1 MREIWETLVYYLDYK
16 PDEDS
21 CIFRNNEEEE
31 QNTQFDPGESPL
43 SVAGGRSAASVLSS
57 CVVERVRVIG
67 RLMRNRSSLHHTAK
81 FFTMEILFLL
91 FCVQIFVGTGFT
103 YTVPSDIPA
112 AVLQDQDFEMETREF
127 SEMQINTTCEALS
140 TGSKYN
146 YSAPNPD
153 FLQQKDCELSW
164 KEPDGTVLKYGGVLI
179 LETCEDG
186 IRLFTHCLDPKVK
199 VECVFNII
207 KSTTSAP
214 PYESPVARIGS
225 IVTGIVFLILLV
237 AVVLFLIWRFK

>member
-1 MREIWETLVYYLDYK
+1 MRTAV
-16 PDEDS
+16 
-21 CIFRNNEEEE
+21 
-31 QNTQFDPGESPL
+31 
-43 SVAGGRSAASVLSS
+43 SS
-57 CVVERVRVIG
+57 GIMKRKNKTRGLIRE
-67 RLMRNRSSLHHTAK
+67 